1 MLYDDCDVLED
12 MKISEEE
19 KNKELTPKE
28 GEKGF
33 MIKISR
39 SEEKNLSLQEF
50 CTKLA
55 ISRAFDAPIKT
66 S

>member
-1 MLYDDCDVLED
+1 

-19 KNKELTPKE
+19 KKEELTPKE

-55 ISRAFDAPIKT
+55 ILRAFDAPIKT